1 MQRFGFNIRT
11 KSGQRVDNIQI
22 MAATAGDA
30 ERRLRQM
37 YMQCEVIE
45 RRAQPVPRRLDTPVV
60 EAVPQLAGSTL
71 SARVIGTQ

>member
-37 YMQCEVIE
+37 YMQSLVSQ
-45 RRAQPVPRRLDTPVV
+45 RY
-60 EAVPQLAGSTL
+60 SNKF
-71 SARVIGTQ
+71 S